1 MYPETD
7 VPSAPITEQT
17 IAELKSKLPETPE
30 ESIKRLTHQYSLNQK
45 LSKQLMDSDYLALF
59 ERTAKASK
67 NTQASFIATMLTET
81 CKSLEREGFAVHE
94 VSDEKIESIFQLV
107 ERGTIAKEAMLD
119 LLKWQA
125 KNPDSDPNDGINA
138 LGFQML
144 SETELETIIDQH
156 LEKNRKLV
164 EEKGSGAFPSL
175 MGSIM
180 SEVRGKTDS
189 RVVTEK
195 LKKKLTKAA

>member
-1 MYPETD
+1 
-7 VPSAPITEQT
+7 
-17 IAELKSKLPETPE
+17 
-30 ESIKRLTHQYSLNQK
+30 
-45 LSKQLMDSDYLALF
+45 
-59 ERTAKASK
+59 
-67 NTQASFIATMLTET
+67 
-81 CKSLEREGFAVHE
+81 
-94 VSDEKIESIFQLV
+94 
-107 ERGTIAKEAMLD
+107 MLD

-125 KNPDSDPNDGINA
+125 KNPDSDPNDGFKA

-144 SETELETIIDQH
+144 SETELDTIIDQH

-189 RVVTEK
+189 RLVTEK
-195 LKKKLTKAA
+195 LKKKLTKTA